1 MRTREE
7 MLKIDRSAISVTSI
21 KETDEKEFWLS
32 RSPEERLNAL
42 ELLRQIA
49 YGYKPNSIRLQRVF
63 EIAERK

>member
-7 MLKIDRSAISVTSI
+7 MLKIDRSAITVTSL
-21 KETDEKEFWLS
+21 KESDEKEFWLS
-32 RSPEERLNAL
+32 RPAAERLAAL

-49 YGYKPNSIRLQRVF
+49 YGYEPDSLRLQRVF

>member
-7 MLKIDRSAISVTSI
+7 MLKIDRSAIKVTSL
-21 KETDEKEFWLS
+21 KKSDEKEFWLS
-32 RSPEERLNAL
+32 RPPAERLAAL

-49 YGYKPNSIRLQRVF
+49 YGYEPDSLRLQRVF